1 MTSTYAAPAALHS
14 ASPFRVSWSS
24 VFAGASIT
32 LVTYLV
38 LSVLGTAI
46 GAGAINPLAQGNPLQ
61 GFGTGAGV
69 WLFVSTLVAIGVGAW
84 VSGRTAPDRG
94 GLHGL
99 LSWTISTLL
108 TTWLLASLAGSL
120 VGTAGNIA
128 GKGLSLAADG
138 VAAAAPGVGQT
149 IKQQLD
155 KNGISLDWDSLK
167 SELDTTLKQSGKQ
180 ALDPAALEQKAD
192 AAGEDGKQA
201 AAQASTD
208 PTQAGDQ
215 LKQWFERIQ
224 KAGEP
229 ALNAADKEAL
239 VNIVAART
247 GKSKDEAQQI
257 VDNYARAY
265 QDAAAKVNQLKQQAE
280 QQAREAADVAAKQ
293 VSKAAWGTFFMLLLG
308 GAVSFFTARYAIRSR
323 PQLLVVT
330 E

>member
-1 MTSTYAAPAALHS
+1 MTSTYVSTAAVSA

-24 VFAGASIT
+24 VFAGCAIA

-38 LSVLGTAI
+38 FSVLGTAI
-46 GAGAINPLAQGNPLQ
+46 GAGAVDPMAQGNPLR
-61 GFGTGAGV
+61 GFGTGAGI
-69 WLFVSTLVAIGVGAW
+69 WLFFSTLIAVIAGAYVA
-84 VSGRTAPDRG
+84 GRTAPDRG

-99 LSWTISTLL
+99 LSWTITTLL

-138 VAAAAPGVGQT
+138 VAAAAPGVGQS

-167 SELDTTLKQSGKQ
+167 SQLDTTLKQTGKPE
-180 ALDPAALEQKAD
+180 LDPSKLDQKTD
-192 AAGEDGKQA
+192 QAGGDGKQA
-201 AAQASTD
+201 ATQAAAD

-215 LKQWFERIQ
+215 LKQWFDRVQ

-229 ALNAADKEAL
+229 ALNAADKDAL

-247 GKSKDEAQQI
+247 GKSKAEAQQI
-257 VDNYARAY
+257 VDNYAQAY
-265 QDAAAKVNQLKQQAE
+265 QQAAAKVAELKQQAE
-280 QQAREAADVAAKQ
+280 QQAREAADVAAKNL
-293 VSKAAWGTFFMLLLG
+293 SKAAWGTLLMLLI
-308 GAVSFFTARYAIRSR
+308 GAGVSFGVGRFALSSR
-323 PQLLVVT
+323 PPVVVAQV
-330 E
+330 

>member
-1 MTSTYAAPAALHS
+1 MSH

-24 VFAGASIT
+24 VFAGCVIA

-46 GAGAINPLAQGNPLQ
+46 GASAIDPMQQGNPLK

-69 WLFVSTLVAIGVGAW
+69 WLFISTLIAVIAGAW
-84 VSGRTAPDRG
+84 VAGRTAPDRG
-94 GLHGL
+94 GLHGV
-99 LSWTISTLL
+99 LSWTITTLL

-120 VGTAGNIA
+120 AGTAGNIA

-138 VAAAAPGVGQT
+138 VAAAAPGVGQS

-167 SELDTTLKQSGKQ
+167 AQLDTTLKQTGKPE
-180 ALDPAALEQKAD
+180 LDPSKLDQKTD
-192 AAGEDGKQA
+192 QAGGDGKQA
-201 AAQASTD
+201 ATQAATD

-215 LKQWFERIQ
+215 LKQWFDRIQ

-247 GKSKDEAQQI
+247 GKSHAEAQQI
-257 VDNYARAY
+257 VDNYAQAY
-265 QDAAAKVNQLKQQAE
+265 QQAAAKVAELKQQAE
-280 QQAREAADVAAKQ
+280 QQAREAADAAAKSL
-293 VSKAAWGTFFMLLLG
+293 SKAAWGTLLMLLIG
-308 GAVSFFTARYAIRSR
+308 GAVSFGVGRVAMNSR
-323 PQLLVVT
+323 PRVVVA
-330 E
+330 EV

>member
-1 MTSTYAAPAALHS
+1 MTSTYVTATAVNPP
-14 ASPFRVSWSS
+14 SPFRVSWSA
-24 VFAGASIT
+24 VFAGAAIT

-46 GAGAINPLAQGNPLQ
+46 GAGALDPLAQGNPLQ

-69 WLFVSTLVAIGVGAW
+69 WLFVSTLLALAVGAW

-99 LSWTISTLL
+99 LSWTVSTLL

-128 GKGLSLAADG
+128 GKSLSLAADG

-167 SELDTTLKQSGKQ
+167 SQLDTTLKQSGK
-180 ALDPAALEQKAD
+180 AELDPSKLDQQSD
-192 AAGEDGKQA
+192 AAGADAKQA
-201 AAQASTD
+201 ATQASTD
-208 PTQAGDQ
+208 PSQAGDQ
-215 LKQWFERIQ
+215 LKQWFNRVQ
-224 KAGEP
+224 QAGEP

-265 QDAAAKVNQLKQQAE
+265 QEAAAKVSQLKAQAE
-280 QQAREAADVAAKQ
+280 QQAREAANVAAKQ
-293 VSKAAWGTFFMLLLG
+293 VSKAAWSTFFMLLLG
-308 GAVSFFTARYAIRSR
+308 AAISFATARYSMRSR
-323 PQLLVVT
+323 PQVLVT
-330 E
+330 AA